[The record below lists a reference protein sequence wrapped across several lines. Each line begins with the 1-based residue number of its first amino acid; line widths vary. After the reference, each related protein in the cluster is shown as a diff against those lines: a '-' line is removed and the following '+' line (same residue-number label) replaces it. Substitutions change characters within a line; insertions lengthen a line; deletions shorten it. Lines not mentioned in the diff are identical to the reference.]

1 MLKKNCFPSLIL
13 VLFLFGSPLSAE
25 AASTSGPLSK
35 DVTWKGE
42 VVLAGPVTVPAGVTL
57 TIAAG
62 TRVRPVDAAARLV
75 VQGILLVRGTAA
87 APVVF
92 AAVEKWQGI
101 EFVEAPPGCVIE
113 QARFSKAQAALSSIA
128 TDLTVRGSTFVDCAA
143 AIKLLRESH
152 SLIEDC
158 RFVGNEMGIENEMKS
173 TPVIRRNHFEGHKNT
188 AIFASH
194 NSSGAIVD
202 NLFFK
207 NKQGITLMQK
217 YPDRIEKNRFV
228 ENGVG
233 IFCNQTQNTP
243 TILGN
248 TFEKNENALV
258 NFSFS
263 YPVVED
269 NRFFDNETAIRND
282 QFGSPR
288 VARNLLRGNR
298 TALYNNRKSNPDVQ
312 FNHIEKNGL
321 ALFVDYSSY
330 PRVSQNNFLD
340 NERGVELGIYQS
352 ADWEK
357 RSGSS
362 KLVQKEALSRK
373 SQNPLLAKAPT
384 VFSDYVDVSGNW
396 WGKDTA
402 QMVAVGTEGNLTIF
416 FDRYDKPEVTYEGF
430 GPDSYRL
437 DRVVYSPWLEAPVAE
452 AGPGGTP

>member
-1 MLKKNCFPSLIL
+1 MLKRNCFPSLL
-13 VLFLFGSPLSAE
+13 LALFLCGSPLAE
-25 AASTSGPLSK
+25 AASYSGPLSGNM
-35 DVTWKGE
+35 TWSGE
-42 VVLAGPVTVPAGVTL
+42 VVLAAPVTVPSGVTL

-62 TRVRPVDAAARLV
+62 TRVRPVDAAARLL
-75 VQGILLVRGTAA
+75 VQGLLLVQGTAA
-87 APVVF
+87 SPVVF
-92 AAVEKWQGI
+92 IAVENWQGI
-101 EFVEAPPGCVIE
+101 EFIEAPAGSVIE

-128 TDLTVRGSTFVDCAA
+128 TDLTVRGSTFVDCTA

-173 TPVIRRNHFEGHKNT
+173 TPVIRGNHFEGHKNT
-188 AIFASH
+188 AIIASH

-202 NLFFK
+202 NLFFR
-207 NKQGITLMQK
+207 NKQGVTLIQK

-233 IFCNQTQNTP
+233 IYCNQTQNTP

-248 TFEKNENALV
+248 TFEKNGNALV

-263 YPVVED
+263 YPVVEN
-269 NRFFDNETAIRND
+269 NRFLDNETAIRND

-288 VARNLLRGNR
+288 VVRNLLRGNK
-298 TALYNNRKSNPDVQ
+298 TALYNYRKSNPEVRL
-312 FNHIEKNGL
+312 NRIEKNGL

-330 PRVSQNNFLD
+330 PQVSQNNFLD
-340 NERGVELGIYQS
+340 NGRGVELGIFQS

-362 KLVQKEALSRK
+362 GLVQKEALSRK

-384 VFSDYVDVSGNW
+384 VFNDYVDVSGNW

-402 QMVAVGTEGNLTIF
+402 KLAAAGSEGNLEIF
-416 FDRYDKPEVTYEGF
+416 FDRYDKSEVTYEGF

-437 DRVVYSPWLEAPVAE
+437 DRVVFSPWLEAPVAG
-452 AGPGGTP
+452 AGPAVTP

>member
-1 MLKKNCFPSLIL
+1 MWKRNCFPSLL
-13 VLFLFGSPLSAE
+13 LALFLCGSSLAE
-25 AASTSGPLSK
+25 AATYSGPLSGNT
-35 DVTWKGE
+35 TWRGE
-42 VVLAGPVTVPAGVTL
+42 VVLGSPVTVPSGATL

-62 TRVRPVDAAARLV
+62 TRVRPVDAAARLL
-75 VQGILLVRGTAA
+75 VQGLLFVQGTAA
-87 APVVF
+87 SPVVF
-92 AAVEKWQGI
+92 VAVENWQGI
-101 EFVEAPPGCVIE
+101 EFVEAPAGSVIE
-113 QARFSKAQAALSSIA
+113 QARFSKAEAALSSIA
-128 TDLTVRGSTFVDCAA
+128 TDLTVRGSTFADCAA

-158 RFVGNEMGIENEMKS
+158 RFVGNEMAIENEMKS
-173 TPVIRRNHFEGHKNT
+173 TPVIRGNHFEGHTNT

-194 NSSGAIVD
+194 NSSGAILD

-207 NKQGITLMQK
+207 NKQGITLIQK

-243 TILGN
+243 TILDN
-248 TFEKNENALV
+248 TFEKNDNALV

-263 YPVVED
+263 YPVVEN
-269 NRFFDNETAIRND
+269 NRFLDNETAIRND

-288 VARNLLRGNR
+288 VARNLLRGNK
-298 TALYNNRKSNPDVQ
+298 TALYNNRKSNPEVRL
-312 FNHIEKNGL
+312 NRIEKNGL

-330 PRVSQNNFLD
+330 PQVRQNNFID
-340 NERGVELGIYQS
+340 NGRGVELGIFQS

-362 KLVQKEALSRK
+362 GMVQKEALSRK

-384 VFSDYVDVSGNW
+384 VFNDYVDVSGNW

-402 QMVAVGTEGNLTIF
+402 KLAAAGSEGNLEIF
-416 FDRYDKPEVTYEGF
+416 FDRCDKPEVTYEGF

-437 DRVVYSPWLEAPVAE
+437 DRVVFSPWLEAPVTG
-452 AGPGGTP
+452 AGPAVTP